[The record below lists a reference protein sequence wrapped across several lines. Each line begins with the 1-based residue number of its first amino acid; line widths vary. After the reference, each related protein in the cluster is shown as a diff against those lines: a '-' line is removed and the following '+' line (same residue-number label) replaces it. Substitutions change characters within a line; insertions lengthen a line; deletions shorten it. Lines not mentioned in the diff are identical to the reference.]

1 VYNLLDPSAEVEMSQ
16 MIRKQIYIQKRQQAR
31 LRRLARARGISE
43 AAVIREALD
52 RQLSAKA
59 TETFQ
64 PDPAAWKA
72 LNEFML
78 TQQALGPLEQRSR
91 DWKRE
96 DLYEERLSRR
106 GRHSD

>member
-1 VYNLLDPSAEVEMSQ
+1 VYNLIDPSAEVEMSQ

-31 LRRLARARGISE
+31 LRRIARARGISE

-52 RQLSAKA
+52 RQLSAKG
-59 TETFQ
+59 TEAFQ

-78 TQQALGPLEQRSR
+78 AQRALGPLEQHPR

-96 DLYEERLSRR
+96 DLYKERLSRR
-106 GRHSD
+106 GHHSD